1 MYDDYRT
8 ISLHII
14 LPNANVYV
22 KDYDEKI
29 NWIYFLIKNDNLLN
43 KYNTIWDK
51 ISTDAKVE
59 LNGIPVYNKTF
70 LKTKTK
76 VCSDEATDFHDKELH
91 KVNSSF
97 TCLVLLVLLD
107 HLILFL
113 GCIKNII
120 WKCF

>member
-14 LPNANVYV
+14 LPNRNVYV

>member
-14 LPNANVYV
+14 LPNTNVYV

-59 LNGIPVYNKTF
+59 LNSIPVYNKTF

>member
-1 MYDDYRT
+1 M
-8 ISLHII
+8 
-14 LPNANVYV
+14 YV

>member
-8 ISLHII
+8 ISLHLI
-14 LPNANVYV
+14 LPNTNVYV

-51 ISTDAKVE
+51 ISTDAKIE

-76 VCSDEATDFHDKELH
+76 VCGNESTDFHDKELH

-97 TCLVLLVLLD
+97 TCLVVMSLD

>member
-1 MYDDYRT
+1 M
-8 ISLHII
+8 
-14 LPNANVYV
+14 LPNTNVYV

-70 LKTKTK
+70 LKTKTN
-76 VCSDEATDFHDKELH
+76 VCGDEATDFHDKELH

-97 TCLVLLVLLD
+97 TCLVVMSLD

>member
-1 MYDDYRT
+1 M
-8 ISLHII
+8 
-14 LPNANVYV
+14 LPNTNVYV

-43 KYNTIWDK
+43 KYNTIQDK
-51 ISTDAKVE
+51 ISTDAKIE

-76 VCSDEATDFHDKELH
+76 VCGDEATDFHDKELH

-97 TCLVLLVLLD
+97 TCLVVMSLD
-107 HLILFL
+107 SIFGLYKKYHLEVFL
-113 GCIKNII
+113 KECKYVE
-120 WKCF
+120 KKKK

>member
-8 ISLHII
+8 ISLHLI
-14 LPNANVYV
+14 LPNTNVYV

-70 LKTKTK
+70 FKTKTK
-76 VCSDEATDFHDKELH
+76 VCGDEATDFHDKELH

-97 TCLVLLVLLD
+97 TCLVVMSLD

>member
-14 LPNANVYV
+14 LPNTNVYV

>member
-8 ISLHII
+8 ISLHLI
-14 LPNANVYV
+14 LPNTNVYV
-22 KDYDEKI
+22 KDYDKKI

-70 LKTKTK
+70 LNSKTK
-76 VCSDEATDFHDKELH
+76 VCGDEATDFHDKELH

-97 TCLVLLVLLD
+97 TCLVVMSLD